1 MTLSGKSD
9 SADRYKAAVEA
20 RQQREEQRAAK
31 RPWQFPLIVGIAVA
45 VIVGG
50 LFASTLLG
58 VGF

>member
-9 SADRYKAAVEA
+9 GAERYQAAVKA
-20 RQQREEQRAAK
+20 RQEREAERAAK
-31 RPWQFPLIVGIAVA
+31 RPWQFPLIIGIAVV